1 MTRPGGEAKRGRAL
15 EREAFVARRRGTFD
29 QAAVEAAAAAYRKT
43 AAVAPKGLLPKGFPT
58 GDAQRWVPIGPSV
71 VRRGQAN
78 DRPRVAGRIRD
89 LAVHP
94 NGRRAYA
101 ASGQGGVWYTG
112 DGGATWDPVGGWS
125 EFTAT
130 AGGDNNAQS
139 CGTILVDFR
148 DNDPAHDFVMVG
160 TGETTPFPRVT
171 GHGAY
176 GGLGVLSS
184 MGPVPKGVGA
194 NPWEP
199 LKAADLT
206 LFEGLGMF
214 RMARRPGRVAGDTTG
229 ASPDQ
234 VLAATSAGLFLG
246 TRRHVVAPP
255 TDEFTWAKLP
265 GIDTLVGG
273 PPTPAV
279 TDVLWIGGRIVVAV
293 HLQGIAFSD
302 DNGTTFTW
310 LNGCSPLPA
319 PGSNIQGAS
328 SLALV
333 PGTNTLYVLTE
344 LPLPAIPP
352 PPPPPPIIAPTDT
365 PSVFQVADITVAAPA
380 AVPVNGV
387 PISLWGSQGDYD
399 QAIVADRVGGTDRLY
414 LGGSTIFA
422 GEEYAASLFC
432 FDVGPGPALVPTP
445 GVSRSGAP
453 APPPPP
459 PPPAGAGEGANA
471 PGLIGNN
478 VHADV
483 HTIRLAGPAG
493 SRHVWVGCDG
503 GVYVSTQ
510 NGRVNS
516 FAPRVTGLAVLQPG
530 FVACHPTSS
539 HFVAAGFQ
547 DNGSQVRSGDTMWES
562 VLTGDGGGTAFHPA
576 RSHYIVTQA
585 TRAAWRSAP
594 ATGYV
599 RPTTRTG
606 TNQAHGTDR
615 ENRGANSLF
624 YSGASAVAT
633 PGEDRI
639 AMGTARVWMTDN
651 LGAGGTNRWWVLP
664 WSVAPATAAPTDPRP
679 GGQDQPAQQ
688 AVGVP
693 TLVPGDILASGVG
706 PLGRVVTVKWVTAT
720 SVLVLFEFG
729 VVRWDEAPVGRW
741 AATTLLVTGTEP
753 ATSAQGGA
761 TFLTDIAPVPG
772 SQDFYV
778 TTTGDPTNNAL
789 DTLYRFDSGAGA
801 VVGLNL
807 RNALV
812 PPGSPPGTIGPLE
825 PAYAVVVDQPPGG
838 APMQVYVGAV
848 TGAWRRQHLAPAATL
863 WTRFVNGLP
872 QASVQDLAI
881 WADPAGGPR
890 LLRAAV
896 QARGVWEVDL
906 AAANEPQRTYLRVH
920 ARDDRRRLPS
930 PLANP
935 RRGPT
940 AAAEPVF
947 ASPDVVVRPRAGAGI
962 APRWI
967 LGATTINA
975 GNVHNYQLWTFQ
987 TAFRWL
993 FPSVIADGR
1002 WTDAFGDLVEQHRA
1016 TLQPT
1021 LGAPPLPLG
1030 RFIDRRLWDAVVGS
1044 TRVDPAT
1051 GQPSANAAH
1060 PLAVYRQPWQTAGAP
1075 TVPATEVDLVESV
1088 QPREV
1093 LGDVWRVHSEPS
1105 TIDVLLHHRD
1115 TRPVPANQAFA
1126 ILLWR
1131 FAAGPVALLNA
1142 QAGDIVAFAQDLAQG
1157 NAHAVPAGWTHQT
1170 GPANAP
1176 LHPLSVPL
1184 DARLPRAVSIDVDLS
1199 AVPAGNRVL
1208 FLAIAGLSPADRC
1221 SAAPVGLPA
1230 NPTVSDLARCWPHA
1244 ALRMVQVNPRP

>member
-1 MTRPGGEAKRGRAL
+1 MSRPGKEVKRGRAL
-15 EREAFVARRRGTFD
+15 EREAFVARRRGDFD
-29 QAAVEAAAAAYRKT
+29 HAAVEAAAAAYRHA
-43 AAVAPKGLLPKGFPT
+43 AAVVPKGVLPKGFPT

-89 LAVHP
+89 LAVHT

-101 ASGQGGVWYTG
+101 ASGQGGVWYTE

-125 EFTAT
+125 EFTAAT
-130 AGGDNNAQS
+130 GGDNNAQS
-139 CGTILVDFR
+139 CGAILVDFR
-148 DNDPAHDFVMVG
+148 DDDPAHDFVMVG
-160 TGETTPFPRVT
+160 TGENTPFRRIT
-171 GHGAY
+171 GHGRY
-176 GGLGVLSS
+176 GGLGVLSAL
-184 MGPVPKGVGA
+184 GPVPKGVGA

-214 RMARRPGRVAGDTTG
+214 AFARRPGRVAGATTAG
-229 ASPDQ
+229 SPDQ
-234 VLAATSAGLFLG
+234 VLAATSGGLFLG
-246 TRRHVVAPP
+246 TRQVAPP
-255 TDEFTWAKLP
+255 TGEFTWAKLP

-279 TDVLWIGGRIVVAV
+279 TDVLWIGGRIVVAIDQ
-293 HLQGIAFSD
+293 QGVAFSD
-302 DNGTTFTW
+302 DTGTTFNW
-310 LNGCSPLPA
+310 LNGCSP
-319 PGSNIQGAS
+319 PGTNIQGFS
-328 SLALV
+328 SLSLV
-333 PGTNTLYVLTE
+333 PGTNTLYILT
-344 LPLPAIPP
+344 ATPP
-352 PPPPPPIIAPTDT
+352 PPPPPPPAAAASDT
-365 PSVFQVADITVAAPA
+365 PALFQVADITVAAPA
-380 AVPVNGV
+380 AVNVNGV
-387 PISLWGSQGDYD
+387 PADLWGTQRDYD
-399 QAIVADRVGGTDRLY
+399 QAIATERVGGVDRVY
-414 LGGSTIFA
+414 LGGSTVWG
-422 GEEYAASLFC
+422 GEEFVASLYC
-432 FDVGPGPALVPTP
+432 FDVGAGPALGPAT
-445 GVSRSGAP
+445 GISRTGAP

-459 PPPAGAGEGANA
+459 APPAGAGDGADTA
-471 PGLIGNN
+471 GLIGNN

-483 HTIRLAGPAG
+483 HTIRLAGVAG

-547 DNGSQVRSGDTMWES
+547 DNGTQVRSGDTMWES
-562 VLTGDGGGTAFHPA
+562 VLTGDGGGTAFHPG
-576 RSHYIVTQA
+576 RPQFIVSQA

-606 TNQAHGTDR
+606 TNQAHGADR
-615 ENRGANSLF
+615 ENRAGNALF
-624 YSGASAVAT
+624 YSGSTAVAT

-639 AMGTARVWMTDN
+639 ALGTARVWMTDN
-651 LGAGGTNRWWVLP
+651 LGAVAPNRWRVLP
-664 WSVAPATAAPTDPRP
+664 WSVAPATAAATDPRQN
-679 GGQDQPAQQ
+679 GNDLAAQQ
-688 AVGVP
+688 TVGVP
-693 TLVPGDILASGVG
+693 TFVAGDVAPSGVG
-706 PLGRVVTVKWVTAT
+706 PLGQVVTVKWVTAT

-729 VVRWDEAPVGRW
+729 VVRWDEAPAGQW

-753 ATSAQGGA
+753 ATSAQGGL

-778 TTTGDPTNNAL
+778 TTTGDPANNAL
-789 DTLYRFDSGAGA
+789 DTLYRFDSAAGA
-801 VVGLNL
+801 MVALNL

-812 PPGSPPGTIGPLE
+812 PPGSPAGTVGALE
-825 PAYAVVVDQPPGG
+825 PAYSVVVDQPPGG

-872 QASVQDLAI
+872 QASVQDLTI
-881 WADPAGGPR
+881 WVDPAGGPR

-920 ARDDRRRLPS
+920 PRDDRRRLPT

-935 RRGPT
+935 RRAPG
-940 AAAEPVF
+940 AAAELVF
-947 ASPDVVVRPRAGAGI
+947 ESPDVVVRPRAGAGI
-962 APRWI
+962 SPRWI
-967 LGATTINA
+967 LGGATINA

-987 TAFRWL
+987 TAFRWI

-1016 TLQPT
+1016 TLRPT
-1021 LGAPPLPLG
+1021 LGAPLLPLG
-1030 RFIDRRLWDAVVGS
+1030 RFVDRRLWDAVVGG
-1044 TRVDPAT
+1044 TRVDPVT
-1051 GQPSANAAH
+1051 GQPSGNAAH
-1060 PLAVYRQPWQTAGAP
+1060 PLAVYRQPWQTASAL
-1075 TVPATEVDLVESV
+1075 TAPATEVDLLESV

-1093 LGDVWRVHSEPS
+1093 LGGMWRVHSELS
-1105 TIDVLLHHRD
+1105 TVDVLLHHRD
-1115 TRPVPANQAFA
+1115 TRPVPRDQAFA

-1131 FAAGPVALLNA
+1131 FAPGSAALLGA
-1142 QAGDIVAFAQDLAQG
+1142 PAGDIVAFARDIAQG
-1157 NAHAVPAGWTHQT
+1157 NAHAVPDGWTHQT
-1170 GPANAP
+1170 GPAPGNAP
-1176 LHPLSVPL
+1176 RHSLPVAL
-1184 DARLPRAVSIDVDLS
+1184 DARLPRAVSIDVNLS
-1199 AVPAGNRVL
+1199 TVPTGNRVL
-1208 FLAIAGLSPADRC
+1208 FLAIAGSSADRC
-1221 SAAPVGLPA
+1221 SAAAVGLPA